1 MKNSLRYNKYLMISN
16 KGRNHMKQVG
26 FGLIG
31 AGRIGKIHSLCIAKI
46 SNAKLVA
53 VTDLALDRAKEIAKE
68 HKADAYKDYKDLL
81 KRKDIDAVIVAVPTH
96 AHRAVTVDAAEAG
109 KHVYCEKPMALTLRE
124 ADEMLK
130 AVKKAEVKL
139 MIGEQVRF
147 IFNKVKKLLDEG
159 VVGKINII
167 RSCLLG
173 WYPSDWM
180 CDPKKG
186 GGMIID
192 TSVHNADLIR
202 WLTGSEVERVYAE
215 SGAFVIDECKEMM
228 TEDNAIYLLKMK
240 NGVIGE
246 VYSSWTGKGAGGFSL
261 EIFGTKGMMF
271 SHPLSQ
277 PLAVFSA
284 KKIPNEFISEGW
296 NLTSFLPPIKASGW
310 FDSLKHFVNCIV
322 KDKEPMVNGKEGRA
336 DLEVVLAAYKSSK
349 TGKPIELPLKYKN
362 AL

>member
-1 MKNSLRYNKYLMISN
+1 
-16 KGRNHMKQVG
+16 MKQVSL
-26 FGLIG
+26 GLIG
-31 AGRIGKIHSLCIAKI
+31 AGRIAKIHSSCIAEI

-53 VTDLALDRAKEIAKE
+53 VADLVPDRAKEIAE
-68 HKADAYKDYKDLL
+68 EYKANAYKDYKELL

-124 ADEMLK
+124 ADEMIK
-130 AVKKAEVKL
+130 AAKKAKVKL

-147 IFNKVKKLLDEG
+147 LFNKVKKLLDEG
-159 VVGKINII
+159 TVGDINII
-167 RSCLLG
+167 RSYLLG
-173 WYPSDWM
+173 WPPSDWM
-180 CDPKKG
+180 CNPKEG

-215 SGAFVIDECKEMM
+215 SKAFMIDKCKEMK

-246 VYSSWTGKGAGGFSL
+246 VYSSWTGKGTGGFSL

-271 SHPLSQ
+271 SHPLNQ
-277 PLAVFSA
+277 PLMVFSA
-284 KKIPNEFISEGW
+284 KKVPNEFISEGW
-296 NLTSFLPPIKASGW
+296 TLTSFLPPIKASGW
-310 FDSLKHFVNCIV
+310 FDSLKHFIDCIIE
-322 KDKEPMVNGKEGRA
+322 DKEPIVNGKEGRA

-349 TGKPIELPLKYKN
+349 TAKPIGLPLKY
-362 AL
+362 

>member
-1 MKNSLRYNKYLMISN
+1 
-16 KGRNHMKQVG
+16 MKQVSC
-26 FGLIG
+26 GLIG
-31 AGRIGKIHSLCIAKI
+31 AGRIAKIHSSSIAEI

-53 VTDLALDRAKEIAKE
+53 VADLALDRAKETAE
-68 HKADAYKDYKDLL
+68 DHKADVYKDYKELL
-81 KRKDIDAVIVAVPTH
+81 KRKDIDAVIIAVPTH

-109 KHVYCEKPMALTLRE
+109 KHVYCEKPIALTLRE
-124 ADEMLK
+124 ADEMIE
-130 AVKKAEVKL
+130 ATRKAEVKI

-147 IFNKVKKLLDEG
+147 LFSRVKKLLDKG
-159 VVGKINII
+159 VLGDINII
-167 RSCLLG
+167 RSYLLS
-173 WYPSDWM
+173 WPPSDWM

-202 WLTGSEVERVYAE
+202 WLTGSEVEKVYAE
-215 SGAFVIDECKEMM
+215 SRAFMIDRCKEMM

-261 EIFGTKGMMF
+261 EIFGTKGVMF
-271 SHPLSQ
+271 SHPQSQ

-284 KKIPNEFISEGW
+284 KNIPNEFISEGW
-296 NLTSFLPPIKASGW
+296 NSTSFLSPIKAMGW
-310 FDSLKHFVNCIV
+310 FDSLKHFIDCIV
-322 KDKEPMVNGKEGRA
+322 KDKEPIINGKEGRA

-349 TGKPIELPLKYKN
+349 TGKSIKLPLKY
-362 AL
+362 